1 MRLALGL
8 IFTNELHWLKLHLP
22 VYKDSFDG
30 IVAITDPNTK
40 DGSIEYINSITPP
53 RSLSGFGSTNGVM
66 IEPWQYNWGDFATKL
81 ANFAEFCGFDAIM
94 RVDPDE
100 CLMPDAGHEIKRLLE
115 EEASLVCFARYNF
128 FNDRRH
134 LWAGTFPDWQV
145 RAWRLRR
152 GIIVQ
157 GDKHEGVNFAQH
169 DLHEDTLDPEH
180 RYQHVTTPAIFHYGW
195 GSHGG
200 IYYQQTKYQSQA
212 QVAAGGPPQVAWPAD
227 FQIIQYPTEPFDGPQ
242 PIDPDQCGLYAPYQE

>member
-8 IFTNELHWLKLHLP
+8 IFTNELPWLKLHLP

-30 IVAITDPNTK
+30 IVGITDPETV
-40 DGSIEYINSITPP
+40 DGSVEYLHSLGAAIITY
-53 RSLSGFGSTNGVM
+53 
-66 IEPWQYNWGDFATKL
+66 PWQYNWGDFATKL
-81 ANFAEFCGFDAIM
+81 CDYAESLKYDAIM
-94 RVDPDE
+94 RLDPDE
-100 CLMPDAGHEIKRLLE
+100 CIFSWAGTEIKLMLQRDATLI
-115 EEASLVCFARYNF
+115 CFARYNF
-128 FNDRRH
+128 FNDRKH

-242 PIDPDQCGLYAPYQE
+242 PIDPDECGLYAPYQE